1 MASLAFQAI
10 LATGHREMGESL
22 GPEKRP
28 VYDVLF
34 KDIDLPGFVDHPALV
49 VLAVRNVDYEKNFI
63 TINAPPEAL
72 DQSYD
77 EAMKSGNFVWRVLP
91 NPSDSWILQLHQID
105 GKKLKT
111 KGNVLGIHS
120 RDVNGEHAGPCDT
133 FSVARLFVLY
143 YASQK

>member
-22 GPEKRP
+22 GPERKP
-28 VYDVLF
+28 IYDVLF

-77 EAMKSGNFVWRVLP
+77 EARNSGYFVWRVFP
-91 NPSDSWILQLHQID
+91 NPSDSWILQVHQID
-105 GKKLKT
+105 GNKLKAT
-111 KGNVLGIHS
+111 GNVLGIHS
-120 RDVNGEHAGPCDT
+120 RDINGEHAGLCDA
-133 FSVARLFVLY
+133 FAVARLFVLY
-143 YASQK
+143 YSSQK